1 MTTMAPVSETFTIT
15 EEILVRATLEKTFAS
30 LIAQM
35 GRLNETPDGKP
46 LPMVLEPQSGRP
58 LVSRPW
64 RRQRALVGLRAEHQA
79 ARAARDLGT
88 AVHVHGRDLQPVVP
102 VDRS

>member
-46 LPMVLEPQSGRP
+46 LPMMLEPHPGGRWYPRSG
-58 LVSRPW
+58 
-64 RRQRALVGLRAEHQA
+64 RRQRAPVGLRAEHQA

-88 AVHVHGRDLQPVVP
+88 AVHVDGRDLQPAVS